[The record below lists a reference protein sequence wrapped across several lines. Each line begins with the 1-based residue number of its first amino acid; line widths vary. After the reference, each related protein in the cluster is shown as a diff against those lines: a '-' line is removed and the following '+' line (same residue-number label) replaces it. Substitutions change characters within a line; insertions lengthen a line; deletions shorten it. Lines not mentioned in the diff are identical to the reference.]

1 MASLDLALRDFKAA
15 ASRIKD
21 QESLTITELADG
33 YCEAIDGNKSDLAN
47 EYFSALVVRF
57 WGKIQ
62 KAYTKNKAA
71 LRVSKED
78 CYDWVIS
85 SIMMAFDKIARI
97 WQKNTNIN
105 AQQAINQVFSTRFEK
120 MAYYESNLLKN
131 KGAHITCSLDEP
143 ISSQDDDK
151 GHTIGD
157 LIADETTEIEKEGDV
172 TGFIQSLLDKDKVV
186 EAIIFDNIADPDKDV
201 FKYKKKTIKTT
212 NADGEKV
219 KYTKRTSE
227 FWEFKLMKELNEL
240 DGNYKNYFLAKYK
253 VSTGAV
259 NAALDVLARANNQ
272 KKYRMLRAVLKR
284 ERPTFAEYC
293 TM

>member
-1 MASLDLALRDFKAA
+1 MASLDLALRDFKTM

-33 YCEAIDGNKSDLAN
+33 YCEAIDENKSDLAN

-85 SIMMAFDKIARI
+85 SIMMACDKSARI
-97 WQKNTNIN
+97 WQKNPNIN

-131 KGAHITCSLDEP
+131 NGAHATCSLDEP
-143 ISSQDDDK
+143 IGNQDDDK
-151 GHTIGD
+151 GHTLGD
-157 LIADETTEIEKEGDV
+157 FIADEANEIEKEGDV

-212 NADGEKV
+212 NTDGEKI
-219 KYTKRTSE
+219 KYTKHTSE

-272 KKYRMLRAVLKR
+272 KKYRMLRAAIKR
-284 ERPTFAEYC
+284 ERPTFAAYC

>member
-1 MASLDLALRDFKAA
+1 MASLDLALRDFKTV

-85 SIMMAFDKIARI
+85 SIMMACDKSARI
-97 WQKNTNIN
+97 WQKNSNIN

-143 ISSQDDDK
+143 IGSQDDDK

-157 LIADETTEIEKEGDV
+157 LIADDTNKIEKEGDV

-219 KYTKRTSE
+219 KYIKHTSE
-227 FWEFKLMKELNEL
+227 FWEFKLIKELNEL
-240 DGNYKNYFLAKYK
+240 DGNYKNYFLTKYK

>member
-1 MASLDLALRDFKAA
+1 MASLDLALKDFKTM

-21 QESLTITELADG
+21 QESLTITELADR

-47 EYFSALVVRF
+47 EYFSALVLRF

-85 SIMMAFDKIARI
+85 SIMMACDKSARI
-97 WQKNTNIN
+97 WQKNSNIN

-131 KGAHITCSLDEP
+131 KGAHITYSLDEP

-151 GHTIGD
+151 GHTLGD
-157 LIADETTEIEKEGDV
+157 FIADETNEIEKEGDV

-212 NADGEKV
+212 NAEGEKV
-219 KYTKRTSE
+219 KYTKHTSE

-259 NAALDVLARANNQ
+259 NAALDVIARANNQ

>member
-1 MASLDLALRDFKAA
+1 MASLDLALRDFKAV
-15 ASRIKD
+15 ASRTNAQD
-21 QESLTITELADG
+21 SLTIPEPADR
-33 YCEAIDGNKSDLAN
+33 YCEPTDQNKSNLAN
-47 EYFSALVVRF
+47 EYFSALVIRF

-85 SIMMAFDKIARI
+85 SIMMACDKSARI

-157 LIADETTEIEKEGDV
+157 LIADETNKIEKEGDV

-219 KYTKRTSE
+219 KYTKHTSE

-259 NAALDVLARANNQ
+259 NAALDVIARANNQ

>member
-1 MASLDLALRDFKAA
+1 MASLDLALKDFKTM

-71 LRVSKED
+71 LKVSKED

-85 SIMMAFDKIARI
+85 SIMMACDKSARI

-131 KGAHITCSLDEP
+131 KGAHVTCSLDEP
-143 ISSQDDDK
+143 IGNQDDDK

-157 LIADETTEIEKEGDV
+157 LIADETNEIEKEGDV

-259 NAALDVLARANNQ
+259 NAALDVIARANNQ
-272 KKYRMLRAVLKR
+272 KKYRMLRAAIKR
-284 ERPTFAEYC
+284 ERPTFAAYC
-293 TM
+293 MM

>member
-1 MASLDLALRDFKAA
+1 MASLDLALRDFKAV

-21 QESLTITELADG
+21 QESLTITELADR
-33 YCEAIDGNKSDLAN
+33 YCEATDQNKSNLAN

-85 SIMMAFDKIARI
+85 SIMMACDKSARI
-97 WQKNTNIN
+97 WQKNANIN

-186 EAIIFDNIADPDKDV
+186 EAIIFDNIADPGKDV

-212 NADGEKV
+212 NADGEKI
-219 KYTKRTSE
+219 KYTKHTSE